1 MSGARQLLVTIFN
14 SSIHRKEK
22 ALHNLATLIRFS
34 LFPGVFLVSSLLTTN
49 SSFSAENANRY
60 RSHYKAALLADA
72 ESGRILRHDRVHQKI
87 YPASLVKMMVALITL
102 EEIKSGRISLQ
113 DHIKVSRWAS
123 KIGGHQV
130 YLKQGEVFQLAE
142 LMKAIVISSAN
153 DAAVAVAEH
162 VYGSDKIFIIKMN
175 ERAILLGMK
184 KTHFY
189 SVHGLPP
196 GRGQEL
202 DVSSA
207 YDLYLLALEL
217 LKHPQYLHW
226 SSTRIDSFRNGTFQL
241 LNTNHRLIRNYRGM
255 EGMKTGYHRR
265 AGFNLVS
272 TAKRERQRFISVV
285 LGATNSRWRSKT
297 TKHLLNYGFNNY
309 LKYELN
315 KKGDTVPFS
324 VSVENG
330 EAEGVSL
337 QTTDAVTILLSQEEH
352 KRLEIWPQIPQQIS
366 APVKVEQQ
374 LGNLEYR
381 LDGKLLGQVKLQTEN
396 AVPVQSFLSGLT
408 GMLTNLSDTN

>member
-1 MSGARQLLVTIFN
+1 LRNLTILKRYSIIHGALLIFALVT
-14 SSIHRKEK
+14 
-22 ALHNLATLIRFS
+22 
-34 LFPGVFLVSSLLTTN
+34 TN
-49 SSFSAENANRY
+49 QAFSAESVNRY
-60 RSHYKAALLADA
+60 RSHYKAAILADA
-72 ESGRILRHDRVHQKI
+72 ESGRILLHDRMHQKI
-87 YPASLVKMMVALITL
+87 YPASLVKMMVALIAL
-102 EEIKSGRISLQ
+102 EEIESGRISLQ
-113 DHIKVSRWAS
+113 DKVKISRWTS

-130 YLKQGEVFQLAE
+130 YLKQGEVFKFRE
-142 LMKAIVISSAN
+142 LMKATVISSAN

-162 VYGSDKIFIIKMN
+162 VSGQVKFFLKKMN
-175 ERAILLGMK
+175 ERADELGMK
-184 KTHFY
+184 KTRFY

-196 GRGQEL
+196 GRGQKL

-315 KKGDTVPFS
+315 KKGDSVPFS
-324 VSVENG
+324 AKVDGGEVED
-330 EAEGVSL
+330 VSL
-337 QTTDAVTILLSQEEH
+337 QVAESVSILLSREER
-352 KRLEIWPQIPQQIS
+352 KRLKILPQIPSQTG
-366 APVKVEQQ
+366 APVDAGQQ
-374 LGNLEYR
+374 LGRLEYW
-381 LDGKLLGQVKLQTEN
+381 LDGKILKQVTLQSDS
-396 AVPVQSFLSGLT
+396 AVPAQSILPELT
-408 GMLTNLSDTN
+408 GMLTKMSDIN

>member
-1 MSGARQLLVTIFN
+1 MRNLTILKRYSIIHGALLIFALVT
-14 SSIHRKEK
+14 
-22 ALHNLATLIRFS
+22 
-34 LFPGVFLVSSLLTTN
+34 TN
-49 SSFSAENANRY
+49 QAVSAESVNRY
-60 RSHYKAALLADA
+60 RSHYKAAILADA
-72 ESGRILRHDRVHQKI
+72 ESGRILLHDRMHQKI
-87 YPASLVKMMVALITL
+87 YPASLVKMMVALIAL
-102 EEIKSGRISLQ
+102 EEIESGRISLQ
-113 DHIKVSRWAS
+113 DKVKISRWTS

-130 YLKQGEVFQLAE
+130 YLKQGEVFKLRE
-142 LMKAIVISSAN
+142 LMKATVISSAN
-153 DAAVAVAEH
+153 DSAVAVAEH
-162 VYGSDKIFIIKMN
+162 VSGQVKFFLKKMN
-175 ERAILLGMK
+175 ERADELGMK
-184 KTHFY
+184 KTRFY

-196 GRGQEL
+196 GRGQKL

-217 LKHPQYLHW
+217 LKHPLYLSW
-226 SSTRIDSFRNGTFQL
+226 SSIRLDTFRNGTFQL
-241 LNTNHRLIRNYRGM
+241 LNTNHRMIRNYRGM
-255 EGMKTGYHRR
+255 DGMKTGYHRR

-272 TAKRERQRFISVV
+272 TAKRKGQRYITVV
-285 LGATNSRWRSKT
+285 LGTKNSRLRSKA
-297 TKHLLNYGFNNY
+297 TKNLLDYGFENY

-352 KRLEIWPQIPQQIS
+352 KRLEIWPQIPQQIT

-374 LGNLEYR
+374 LGSLEYR

-408 GMLTNLSDTN
+408 GMLTNLSDTY

>member
-1 MSGARQLLVTIFN
+1 MSGVRQLLVTIFN

-72 ESGRILRHDRVHQKI
+72 ESGRILRHDRMHQKI

-113 DHIKVSRWAS
+113 DHVKVSRWAS

-142 LMKAIVISSAN
+142 LMKATVISSAN

-175 ERAILLGMK
+175 ERAIQLGMR

-196 GRGQEL
+196 GRGQKL

-315 KKGDTVPFS
+315 KKGDSVTFS
-324 VSVENG
+324 AKVDGHEVED
-330 EAEGVSL
+330 VSL
-337 QTTDAVTILLSQEEH
+337 KVAEWVSILLSLEER
-352 KRLEIWPQIPQQIS
+352 KRLKILPQIPSQTG
-366 APVKVEQQ
+366 APVDAGQQ
-374 LGNLEYR
+374 LGRLEYW
-381 LDGKLLGQVKLQTEN
+381 LDGKILKQVTLQSDS
-396 AVPVQSFLSGLT
+396 AVPAQSILPELT
-408 GMLTNLSDTN
+408 GMLTIMSDIN

>member
-1 MSGARQLLVTIFN
+1 LRNLTILKRYSIIHGALLIF
-14 SSIHRKEK
+14 
-22 ALHNLATLIRFS
+22 ALAT
-34 LFPGVFLVSSLLTTN
+34 TN
-49 SSFSAENANRY
+49 QAFSAESVNRY
-60 RSHYKAALLADA
+60 RSHYKAAILADA
-72 ESGRILRHDRVHQKI
+72 ESGRILLHDRMHQKN
-87 YPASLVKMMVALITL
+87 YPASLVKMMVALIAL
-102 EEIKSGRISLQ
+102 EEIESGRISLQ
-113 DHIKVSRWAS
+113 DKVNISRWTS

-130 YLKQGEVFQLAE
+130 YLKQGEVFKFRE
-142 LMKAIVISSAN
+142 LMKATVISSAN

-162 VYGSDKIFIIKMN
+162 VSGQVKFFLKKMN
-175 ERAILLGMK
+175 ERADELGMK
-184 KTHFY
+184 KTRFY

-196 GRGQEL
+196 G
-202 DVSSA
+202 

-217 LKHPQYLHW
+217 LKHPLYLSW
-226 SSTRIDSFRNGTFQL
+226 SSIRLDTFRNGTFQL
-241 LNTNHRLIRNYRGM
+241 LNTNHRMIRNYRGM
-255 EGMKTGYHRR
+255 DGMKTGYHRR

-272 TAKRERQRFISVV
+272 TAKRKGQRYITVV
-285 LGATNSRWRSKT
+285 LGAKNSRLRSKA
-297 TKHLLNYGFNNY
+297 TKNLLDYGFENY

-352 KRLEIWPQIPQQIS
+352 KRLEIWPQIPQQIT

-374 LGNLEYR
+374 LGSLEYR

-408 GMLTNLSDTN
+408 SMLTNLSDTN